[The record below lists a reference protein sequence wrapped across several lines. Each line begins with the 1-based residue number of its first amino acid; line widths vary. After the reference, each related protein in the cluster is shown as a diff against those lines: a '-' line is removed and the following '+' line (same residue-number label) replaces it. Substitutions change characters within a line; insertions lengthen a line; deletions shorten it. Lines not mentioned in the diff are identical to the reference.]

1 MTTLLLVG
9 WLALL
14 AVSYLGAVA
23 VLKKAE
29 LL

>member
-1 MTTLLLVG
+1 MITMLLVG

-14 AVSYLGAVA
+14 AVSYWGAVA
-23 VLKKAE
+23 VLKKTA